1 MLKLLQVPEK
11 PGFGESQHVR
21 KIHTA
26 KRVTAGLLLSAGLA
40 LGFAGAASAQSNPS
54 GPSGGGTT
62 STTLRQVTT
71 TTVAV
76 GSTKLALTG
85 NDMWIPL
92 AAGGGATAIAL
103 AARRASRR
111 GIV

>member
-1 MLKLLQVPEK
+1 M
-11 PGFGESQHVR
+11 R

-26 KRVTAGLLLSAGLA
+26 KRVTAGLLISAGLT
-40 LGFAGAASAQSNPS
+40 LGFAGAAGAQSGPS

-62 STTLRQVTT
+62 TTLRQVTT
-71 TTVAV
+71 TATTVAV
-76 GSTKLALTG
+76 GSTRLALTG
-85 NDMWIPL
+85 SDMWIPL